1 MGSNPTVSGVISGKL
16 ILAAGFIRSTL
27 WRGLAS
33 CFDLD
38 RFLRV
43 YAFPRVRGRSE
54 YSIREPVKNYLAD
67 FFR

>member
-16 ILAAGFIRSTL
+16 ILAAGFIQSTL

-43 YAFPRVRGRSE
+43 YMRFRGSG
-54 YSIREPVKNYLAD
+54 AD
-67 FFR
+67 LNTQLGALSKTT